1 MEGFSL
7 KILNLYQMIK
17 KSTMIASAKRLETV
31 QEYYFSKKLREVRE
45 LVAAGKPIINMGIG
59 SPDLQPP
66 TKVTEA
72 IQKSLGDVSAHKYQ
86 SYQGLPEL
94 RNAISTFYKRMFSVD
109 SNPENE
115 VLPLMGSK
123 EGIMHISMAFLNEGD
138 QVLIPNPGYPTYT
151 SVTKLVGAKPLFYNL
166 SNATHWQPDFDALET
181 QDLTGVKIMWVNYP
195 HMPTGANATLETF
208 EKLIAFGKKHQILII
223 NDNPYSFILNDT
235 PLSILQVDGA
245 KDIALELN
253 SLSKTFNMA
262 GWRVGMVLG
271 NSRYIN
277 EILKVKSNMDS
288 GMFYGIQ
295 KGAIEALQLSDDW
308 FTAQNEIYKK
318 RRALLWQLADKL
330 GARYDRN
337 ATGLFVWAKIPQGK
351 KAVEVTDAVLYDKD
365 IFITPGTVFGSQ
377 GEGYI
382 RFSLCVPSE
391 VIKEAIS
398 RI

>member
-1 MEGFSL
+1 MKSL
-7 KILNLYQMIK
+7 QNLNDNNMIE
-17 KSTMIASAKRLETV
+17 SAKRLETV
-31 QEYYFSKKLREVRE
+31 QEYYFSKKLREVRG

-66 TKVTEA
+66 TKVLDA
-72 IQKSLGDVSAHKYQ
+72 IQKSLEDASAHKYQ

-94 RNAISTFYKRMFSVD
+94 RNAITTFYKRKFSVD

-138 QVLIPNPGYPTYT
+138 KVLIPNPGYPTYT
-151 SVTKLVGAKPLFYNL
+151 SVTKLVGAEPLFYNL
-166 SNATHWQPDFDALET
+166 SDANNWQPNYKELEER
-181 QDLTGVKIMWVNYP
+181 DLSDVKIMWVNYP
-195 HMPTGANATLETF
+195 HMPTGTNATLETF
-208 EKLIAFGKKHQILII
+208 EKLVAFGKKHQILII
-223 NDNPYSFILNDT
+223 NDNPYSFILNDN
-235 PLSILQVDGA
+235 PVSILQVEGA
-245 KDIALELN
+245 KDTALELN

-271 NSRYIN
+271 NAAYIS

-295 KGAIEALQLSDDW
+295 KGAIEALQLSDTW
-308 FTAQNEIYKK
+308 FTVQNKIYEE
-318 RRALLWQLADKL
+318 RRVLIWQLADKL
-330 GARYDRN
+330 GATYN
-337 ATGLFVWAKIPQGK
+337 KNTTGLFVWAKIPKGK
-351 KAVEVTDAVLYDKD
+351 KAEEVTDAILYDKD
-365 IFITPGTVFGSQ
+365 IFITPGTIFGSQ

-382 RFSLCVPSE
+382 RFSLCVTAAI
-391 VIKEAIS
+391 IKEAIS

>member
-1 MEGFSL
+1 
-7 KILNLYQMIK
+7 MIK
-17 KSTMIASAKRLETV
+17 SAKRLDTV

-45 LVAAGKPIINMGIG
+45 LAATGKPIINMGIG

-66 TKVTEA
+66 SNVIEA
-72 IQKSLGDVSAHKYQ
+72 IQQSFKDATAHKYQ

-94 RNAISTFYKRMFSVD
+94 RNAIAAFYEQKFNVTA
-109 SNPENE
+109 NPVNE
-115 VLPLMGSK
+115 ILPLMGSK

-151 SVTKLVGAKPLFYNL
+151 SVTRLVGAEPVFYALEETN
-166 SNATHWQPDFDALET
+166 SWQPDIAALEAL
-181 QDLTGVKIMWVNYP
+181 DLSKVKIMWVNYP
-195 HMPTGANATLETF
+195 HMPTGTNALRETF
-208 EKLIAFGKKHQILII
+208 EQLVAFGKKHQILII
-223 NDNPYSFILNDT
+223 NDNPYSFILNDN

-271 NSRYIN
+271 NENFIN
-277 EILKVKSNMDS
+277 QILKVKSNMDS

-295 KGAIEALQLSDDW
+295 KGAIEALHLSDDW
-308 FTAQNEIYKK
+308 FENQNKK
-318 RRALLWQLADKL
+318 YEERRNLIFKIADKL
-330 GARYDRN
+330 ACTYDKN
-337 ATGLFVWAKIPQGK
+337 STGLFVWAKIPEGK
-351 KAVEVTDAVLYDKD
+351 TSEEVTDAILYDKD

-382 RFSLCVPSE
+382 RFSLCVSKE
-391 VIKEAIS
+391 VINNAIN
-398 RI
+398 RF

>member
-1 MEGFSL
+1 
-7 KILNLYQMIK
+7 MIQP
-17 KSTMIASAKRLETV
+17 AKRLDTV
-31 QEYYFSKKLREVRE
+31 QEYYFSKKLREVRG

-66 TKVTEA
+66 AKVLQA
-72 IQKSLGDVSAHKYQ
+72 IEGSFTDATAHKYQ

-94 RNAISTFYKRMFSVD
+94 RNAISTFYKNKFSVD
-109 SNPENE
+109 ANPADE

-138 QVLIPNPGYPTYT
+138 KVLIPNPGYPTYT
-151 SVTKLVGAKPLFYNL
+151 SVTKLVGAEPFFYNL
-166 SNATHWQPDFDALET
+166 SDEHNWQPNFEELEN
-181 QDLTGVKIMWVNYP
+181 QDLTDVKIMWVNYP
-195 HMPTGANATLETF
+195 HMPTGTNATLEMF
-208 EKLIAFGKKHQILII
+208 EKLVAFGKKHHILII
-223 NDNPYSFILNDT
+223 NDNPYSFILNDK
-235 PLSILQVDGA
+235 PISILQVEGA

-271 NSRYIN
+271 NAAFIN

-308 FTAQNEIYKK
+308 FLAQNKIYKE
-318 RRALLWQLADKL
+318 RRDLIWQLADKL
-330 GARYDRN
+330 GTTYN
-337 ATGLFVWAKIPQGK
+337 KNSTGLFVWAKIPEGK
-351 KAVEVTDAVLYDKD
+351 TSEEITDAVLYDKD
-365 IFITPGTVFGSQ
+365 VFITPGTIFGSQ

-382 RFSLCVPSE
+382 RFSLCVTTDI
-391 VIKEAIS
+391 IKEAIQ
-398 RI
+398 RF

>member
-1 MEGFSL
+1 
-7 KILNLYQMIK
+7 MIQP
-17 KSTMIASAKRLETV
+17 AKRLDTV
-31 QEYYFSKKLREVRE
+31 QEYYFSKKLREVRS
-45 LVAAGKPIINMGIG
+45 LAAAGKPIINMGIG

-66 TKVTEA
+66 TKVLAA
-72 IQKSLGDVSAHKYQ
+72 IQGSLSDVNAHKYQ

-94 RNAISTFYKRMFSVD
+94 RNAIATFYKKKFSVNV
-109 SNPENE
+109 NPENE

-151 SVTKLVGAKPLFYNL
+151 SVTKLVGAVPFFYNL
-166 SNATHWQPDFDALET
+166 SEANNWQPNFEELEN
-181 QDLTGVKIMWVNYP
+181 QDLSEVKIMWVNYP
-195 HMPTGANATLETF
+195 HMPTGTNATLETF
-208 EKLIAFGKKHQILII
+208 EKLVAFGKKHQILII
-223 NDNPYSFILNDT
+223 NDNPYSFILNDNPT
-235 PLSILQVDGA
+235 SILNVAGA

-253 SLSKTFNMA
+253 SLSKTFNMS

-271 NSRYIN
+271 NASYIN

-308 FTAQNEIYKK
+308 FAAQNKIYKE
-318 RRALLWQLADKL
+318 RRNLIWQLADKL
-330 GARYDRN
+330 AASYDKN
-337 ATGLFVWAKIPQGK
+337 TTGLFVWAKIPEGK
-351 KAVEVTDAVLYDKD
+351 KSEVVTDSILYDAD

-382 RFSLCVPSE
+382 RFSLCVSSE

-398 RI
+398 RF